1 MHEIRSLMNDGGKRE
16 TLAAKKGSGLDRARG
31 SGLASIAI
39 AREEARKT
47 NQRRED
53 RLVNVADR
61 AEIVFR
67 RKRYEVHVANV
78 SAHGVMIESDI
89 EPRIGERIHVSFEGC
104 NRTQCTVRWL
114 KDRHIGLEF
123 AQETVLIAPR
133 EVRDYIVSG
142 RREGEQPPRIEI
154 KQDRPPR
161 QRLFWSGTLYYGVDQ
176 SEVRLH
182 NISANG
188 AMLDCG
194 EDLMVGTV
202 VVLELAGGGANA
214 LQGRVR
220 WCRSGQIGIAFDA
233 PFDMRIL
240 AEVKPSGKVESIAPR
255 YVKPDYLTSEGK
267 PESPW
272 ASRTDRLSVRDL

>member
-1 MHEIRSLMNDGGKRE
+1 MHEIRSFVKNGGTRE
-16 TLAAKKGSGLDRARG
+16 IVVRKAADRADQRR
-31 SGLASIAI
+31 SAGLTGIAI
-39 AREEARKT
+39 AREESRTT
-47 NQRRED
+47 NQRREA
-53 RLVNVADR
+53 RLVDLADR

-67 RKRYEVHVANV
+67 RKRLDVHVANV

-89 EPRIGERIHVSFEGC
+89 EPRIGERIHISFEGC

-114 KDRHIGLEF
+114 KGRHIGLEF

-194 EDLMVGTV
+194 EDLLVGTV

-214 LQGRVR
+214 LEGRVR
-220 WCRSGQIGIAFDA
+220 WCRSGQLGIAFEA

-240 AEVKPSGKVESIAPR
+240 AEVKPSSKVESIR
-255 YVKPDYLTSEGK
+255 HYVKPDYLTSEGN

-272 ASRTDRLSVRDL
+272 AARTDRLTLDDL